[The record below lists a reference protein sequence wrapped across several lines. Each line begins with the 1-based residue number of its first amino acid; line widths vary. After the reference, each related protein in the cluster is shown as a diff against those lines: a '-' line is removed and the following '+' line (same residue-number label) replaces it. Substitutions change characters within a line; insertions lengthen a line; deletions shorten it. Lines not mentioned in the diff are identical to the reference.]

1 MASRKNFILT
11 TGVDTF
17 TGGAGADTFNAT
29 NTGAA
34 QSLSSYDTIKG
45 GAGADVLNI
54 FSLGYAYEET
64 GTYGVTVSGIET
76 AILKSDRKVVLN
88 TITWTDLTNLTV
100 FAVGATSGATSVT
113 AATTTAVSVTN
124 LNSGGNST
132 TVNGGSSVNVAAFD
146 ATGGGAINV
155 GNTTSPKGAVTIT
168 STNTANNT
176 TSGSINVKGGTK
188 IQITTTQS
196 NSVNTTNTNG
206 TVDITGSA
214 DTKAV
219 SVTNAAKATA
229 SATVAGVTLNS
240 VSIADVNGGID
251 VPGKITSAIVNNFST
266 LGISDNAL
274 KNLTVSG
281 GRGNIIID
289 NSGLTTPTNKTLAL
303 SISGQTSGTLDD
315 ADIYTTLNVT
325 TTGVDSTLSN
335 ITFGGM
341 TTLNVA
347 GTKVLTLTSTTG
359 ATALKTVNVS
369 GTAGITA
376 SLTGSTVTAVN
387 TTASTGTSK
396 VTVDASI
403 ATYTGGKGVDN
414 VTNSVTTSTK
424 VISLGGGDDSLT
436 MTSISATPTAAITG
450 GMGTDTLTMTAARA
464 ATESGGPSFAGV
476 VTGFEHLTL
485 TSATNQTIDL
495 AVLGNFNYLS
505 TSGGNG
511 FTLSKLPT
519 GGTLALT
526 GAGTA
531 YTISNSA
538 FLGGLTDTV
547 KLNLTDGSGSGVS
560 FASTGITASGVE
572 NFVITTAD
580 TQATPSGTF
589 MDTLTV
595 LGNSVKSITVSGNAG
610 LTLTA
615 TSTALTNVDAS
626 GISLGGFTYTSGS
639 LAAASVIKGSA
650 TGTNTV
656 DVSAAIGG
664 AVTYTGG
671 RGADSFTATNSQTK
685 TINLGDGTNSA
696 TLTSGNNTI
705 KGGKDADTVI
715 ATTGNNTVNLG
726 NGTNSFTATTGNNT
740 YIGGTGVDTVTVGG
754 GSNTL
759 KLGTGADVVSITA
772 VGVNLNTFTTITDP
786 GKGDTISFVDKGTE
800 TFATAK
806 LTLPN
811 SPGFQDYVNAVIQAG
826 GNASVNGAFGWFQF
840 SGDTYLVQSRHDGSG
855 GSATFVD
862 GTDMIVKLTG
872 LVDLSTVTGGTT
884 NILTLA

>member
-347 GTKVLTLTSTTG
+347 GTKVLTLTSP
-359 ATALKTVNVS
+359 LCHDSCPVS
-369 GTAGITA
+369 
-376 SLTGSTVTAVN
+376 
-387 TTASTGTSK
+387 
-396 VTVDASI
+396 
-403 ATYTGGKGVDN
+403 
-414 VTNSVTTSTK
+414 
-424 VISLGGGDDSLT
+424 
-436 MTSISATPTAAITG
+436 
-450 GMGTDTLTMTAARA
+450 
-464 ATESGGPSFAGV
+464 
-476 VTGFEHLTL
+476 
-485 TSATNQTIDL
+485 
-495 AVLGNFNYLS
+495 
-505 TSGGNG
+505 
-511 FTLSKLPT
+511 
-519 GGTLALT
+519 
-526 GAGTA
+526 
-531 YTISNSA
+531 
-538 FLGGLTDTV
+538 
-547 KLNLTDGSGSGVS
+547 
-560 FASTGITASGVE
+560 
-572 NFVITTAD
+572 
-580 TQATPSGTF
+580 
-589 MDTLTV
+589 
-595 LGNSVKSITVSGNAG
+595 
-610 LTLTA
+610 
-615 TSTALTNVDAS
+615 
-626 GISLGGFTYTSGS
+626 
-639 LAAASVIKGSA
+639 
-650 TGTNTV
+650 
-656 DVSAAIGG
+656 
-664 AVTYTGG
+664 
-671 RGADSFTATNSQTK
+671 
-685 TINLGDGTNSA
+685 
-696 TLTSGNNTI
+696 
-705 KGGKDADTVI
+705 
-715 ATTGNNTVNLG
+715 
-726 NGTNSFTATTGNNT
+726 
-740 YIGGTGVDTVTVGG
+740 
-754 GSNTL
+754 
-759 KLGTGADVVSITA
+759 
-772 VGVNLNTFTTITDP
+772 
-786 GKGDTISFVDKGTE
+786 
-800 TFATAK
+800 
-806 LTLPN
+806 
-811 SPGFQDYVNAVIQAG
+811 
-826 GNASVNGAFGWFQF
+826 
-840 SGDTYLVQSRHDGSG
+840 
-855 GSATFVD
+855 
-862 GTDMIVKLTG
+862 
-872 LVDLSTVTGGTT
+872 
-884 NILTLA
+884 